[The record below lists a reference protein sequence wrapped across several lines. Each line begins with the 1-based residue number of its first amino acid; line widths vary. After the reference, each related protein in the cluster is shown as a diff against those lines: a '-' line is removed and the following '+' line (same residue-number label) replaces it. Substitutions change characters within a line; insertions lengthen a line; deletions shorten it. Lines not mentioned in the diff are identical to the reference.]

1 MVRLTALRAKQAR
14 GGFDTASYMTDTSSI
29 TNPVE
34 LGFSYDSQDHDEDE
48 DDSYFED
55 YTSYAASSMTGWTT
69 EAEESAFPVAH
80 SKTGLSQQTS
90 NSYEN
95 DDVTSCMISAISFE
109 DGSIEASLM
118 DGKNYEKTKKGKGS
132 KLTTIREPLT
142 EKGSSQPA
150 AKAVQFR
157 SPSNISLEGKKTPNL
172 PLSPK
177 SALKS
182 KSVPQVDVKKAT
194 SFGSAGPTS
203 PASSTTSSVVTRKPV
218 PPLRDPTMEDSE
230 EDQMWEED
238 CNYDINPTVMFL
250 ILESRDWKE
259 CIALLDGKTS
269 EKNSWSLNHLFGG
282 GKPDVN
288 QMKER
293 QKELKAQARTWIVRR
308 ERNGFLRWRMLPLHA
323 ALAFNA
329 PFDVVLRLYHLYPGA
344 MRCRNDKGMLP
355 IHHVFYYGNED
366 RVLELFMDVFP
377 EGLTVTDDKGRL
389 PIACTPCDGSDN
401 ERRSSIL
408 NLYCNF
414 HLSEAK
420 KEAEKANNPP
430 AAPLTVQPQQQ
441 LPQQQQQQQQQQ
453 HPTLLSSPTILRNGY
468 IIDVDD
474 NFFTT
479 AFFTAGL
486 FYSLG
491 KAYNRY
497 LLEEVAFE
505 QRKLEARER
514 RLAEDPT
521 LDELDLRRE
530 ESEGWT
536 SVYGKRRRQSREDG
550 SSSGLEAQAEG
561 GRGRGSRTAVLERE
575 LEDDDD
581 DEEEDELEDD
591 EYGMTD
597 DEIEDFESK
606 WGVEYDPYF
615 DEPYEESEL
624 PVGKYKE
631 DKSYGDRRYE
641 NGEVFYKDEATGLF
655 YRQGSRP
662 RARKF
667 WNLNS
672 S

>member
-1 MVRLTALRAKQAR
+1 
-14 GGFDTASYMTDTSSI
+14 MTDTSSI

-34 LGFSYDSQDHDEDE
+34 LGFSYDSQDHDDDDE
-48 DDSYFED
+48 EDSYFED
-55 YTSYAASSMTGWTT
+55 YTSYAASSVTGWTT

-80 SKTGLSQQTS
+80 SKSGISPQTS
-90 NSYEN
+90 SSYDN

-109 DGSIEASLM
+109 DGSVEASLM
-118 DGKNYEKTKKGKGS
+118 DGKRSGKTKKGKGS
-132 KLTTIREPLT
+132 KLTPIREPLT
-142 EKGSSQPA
+142 EKTTSQIA

-157 SPSNISLEGKKTPNL
+157 SPTNISLEGKKAPSL
-172 PLSPK
+172 PVSPK

-182 KSVPQVDVKKAT
+182 KSMPQVDVKKAT

-203 PASSTTSSVVTRKPV
+203 PASSTTSTVVSRKPV

-259 CIALLDGKTS
+259 CVALLDGKTS

-288 QMKER
+288 QMKQR

-389 PIACTPCDGSDN
+389 PIACTPRDGSDN
-401 ERRSSIL
+401 ERRSNIL

-420 KEAEKANNPP
+420 KEAEKAVVQVQSNSP
-430 AAPLTVQPQQQ
+430 AAPLPIQPQQQ
-441 LPQQQQQQQQQQ
+441 PPQQHQQQGMAGFFPQVFHQQHQQQIVASQQQPLQNSMPIKPLPQIPPSPQ
-453 HPTLLSSPTILRNGY
+453 PEAALGIAPRYAPSTSDYNNLAPYSSVSSLPSKVVPKALSKASEAQSDADSKSNGPDRY
-468 IIDVDD
+468 ALTNEENSSSVG
-474 NFFTT
+474 NKVH
-479 AFFTAGL
+479 GL
-486 FYSLG
+486 TPIPEDEALEKDSLG
-491 KAYNRY
+491 SHEK
-497 LLEEVAFE
+497 
-505 QRKLEARER
+505 K
-514 RLAEDPT
+514 
-521 LDELDLRRE
+521 
-530 ESEGWT
+530 
-536 SVYGKRRRQSREDG
+536 
-550 SSSGLEAQAEG
+550 
-561 GRGRGSRTAVLERE
+561 
-575 LEDDDD
+575 
-581 DEEEDELEDD
+581 
-591 EYGMTD
+591 
-597 DEIEDFESK
+597 
-606 WGVEYDPYF
+606 
-615 DEPYEESEL
+615 
-624 PVGKYKE
+624 
-631 DKSYGDRRYE
+631 
-641 NGEVFYKDEATGLF
+641 
-655 YRQGSRP
+655 
-662 RARKF
+662 ARKGLRKF
-667 WNLNS
+667 LS
-672 S
+672 KKK

>member
-1 MVRLTALRAKQAR
+1 VFLLLLPSFRSDSFHCRVDALLRKASITTERKRHPFYTMVRLTALRAKQAR

-453 HPTLLSSPTILRNGY
+453 GMTGFFPQVFNQQHQQRILAPQQQPLQNSIPFKPLPQIPPSPQPEAALGIAPRYDPTASDYSNLAPYNSVSNLPPKPLPKVPEPQSATDSRSNGPDRYALTNEENSSSVGNK
-468 IIDVDD
+468 VH
-474 NFFTT
+474 
-479 AFFTAGL
+479 GL
-486 FYSLG
+486 TPIPEDEALEKDSLG
-491 KAYNRY
+491 SHEKKP
-497 LLEEVAFE
+497 
-505 QRKLEARER
+505 RK
-514 RLAEDPT
+514 
-521 LDELDLRRE
+521 
-530 ESEGWT
+530 
-536 SVYGKRRRQSREDG
+536 
-550 SSSGLEAQAEG
+550 GL
-561 GRGRGSRTAVLERE
+561 
-575 LEDDDD
+575 
-581 DEEEDELEDD
+581 
-591 EYGMTD
+591 
-597 DEIEDFESK
+597 
-606 WGVEYDPYF
+606 
-615 DEPYEESEL
+615 
-624 PVGKYKE
+624 
-631 DKSYGDRRYE
+631 
-641 NGEVFYKDEATGLF
+641 
-655 YRQGSRP
+655 
-662 RARKF
+662 RKF
-667 WNLNS
+667 LLKKR
-672 S
+672 